1 MRPHRQATIVPQ
13 SEQLNYNKVAMS
25 KHAAGKIQIVSHGPS
40 CFDGVVSA
48 VTVARF
54 YQGFNITPVFAAN
67 QDADRIIQELR
78 VVGPGDEIWITDL
91 SWNHTETADHLRRL
105 SETGARVFWID
116 HHRSALRRLG
126 SSEFDVPFAGKLL
139 SEDFS
144 ASRLAYNF
152 LSGRNDLAD
161 IGNRR
166 AALESFFPIID
177 MADDHDRWVHRLAES
192 PDWALAV
199 QTLGS
204 IESYRELLQLS
215 EPKMTRALTQAL
227 ESGKRAM
234 RQSMEL
240 ADSTAVER
248 SLGEGLR
255 LVTACCFGY
264 SSEVAAHIYQ
274 DRTNTIVALLDMR
287 SGGVSL
293 RRSADCTA
301 DLSKIA
307 SALGGGGHAAASGFV
322 IEKVKP
328 ALAAELSEVL
338 GESILRTL
346 SPATH

>member
-1 MRPHRQATIVPQ
+1 MA
-13 SEQLNYNKVAMS
+13 

-54 YQGFNITPVFAAN
+54 YQGFNVIPLFAAN

-91 SWNHTETADHLRRL
+91 SWNHAETARHLRRL
-105 SETGARVFWID
+105 GETGARVFWID

-126 SSEFDVPFAGKLL
+126 SVEFDVSFTGKLL

-152 LSGRNDLAD
+152 LTDRNDLPD
-161 IGNRR
+161 IENRR
-166 AALESFFPIID
+166 AALRSFFPIID
-177 MADDHDRWVHRLAES
+177 MADDHDRWVHHLPES
-192 PDWALAV
+192 SDWALAV

-215 EPKMTRALTQAL
+215 TPAMTRALAQAL

-234 RQSMEL
+234 RQSIDL

-248 SLGEGLR
+248 PLGEGLK

-264 SSEVAAHIYQ
+264 SSEVAAHIYNK
-274 DRTNTIVALLDMR
+274 RTNTIVALLDMR

-301 DLSKIA
+301 DLSRIA

-322 IEKVKP
+322 IEKAKS

-346 SPATH
+346 SPGTH

>member
-1 MRPHRQATIVPQ
+1 MG
-13 SEQLNYNKVAMS
+13 

-54 YQGFNITPVFAAN
+54 YQGFNVVPLFAAN

-91 SWNHTETADHLRRL
+91 SWNHAETAEHLRRL
-105 SETGARVFWID
+105 TETGARVFWID

-126 SSEFDVPFAGKLL
+126 SREFDVPFTGKLL
-139 SEDFS
+139 TEEFS

-152 LSGRNDLAD
+152 LTERYDLPDIDGRR
-161 IGNRR
+161 G
-166 AALESFFPIID
+166 ALRTFFPIID

-192 PDWALAV
+192 SDWALAV

-204 IESYRELLQLS
+204 IESYRELLQLGG
-215 EPKMTRALTQAL
+215 PVMTRALTQAL

-234 RQSMEL
+234 RQSMDL

-248 SLGEGLR
+248 SLGDGLK

-264 SSEVAAHIYQ
+264 SSEVAAHIYNN
-274 DRTNTIVALLDMR
+274 RTNTIVALLDMR

-322 IEKVKP
+322 IENAKS

-338 GESILRTL
+338 GESILRAL
-346 SPATH
+346 SPAT

>member
-1 MRPHRQATIVPQ
+1 MG
-13 SEQLNYNKVAMS
+13 

-54 YQGFNITPVFAAN
+54 YQGYTVTPLFAAN

-78 VVGPGDEIWITDL
+78 VMGPGDEIWITDL
-91 SWNHTETADHLRRL
+91 SWNHVETAEHLRRL
-105 SETGARVFWID
+105 AESGARVFWID

-126 SSEFDVPFAGKLL
+126 SREFEVPFAGKLL
-139 SEDFS
+139 TEDFS

-152 LSGRNDLAD
+152 LTARSDLPD
-161 IGNRR
+161 IASRR
-166 AALESFFPIID
+166 SALETFFPIID

-215 EPKMTRALTQAL
+215 TSVMTRALTQAL
-227 ESGKRAM
+227 ESGRRAM

-240 ADSTAVER
+240 ADGTAVER
-248 SLGEGLR
+248 WLGDGLK

-264 SSEVAAHIYQ
+264 SSEVAAHIYEK
-274 DRTNTIVALLDMR
+274 RTNTIVALLDMR

-301 DLSKIA
+301 DLSRIA
-307 SALGGGGHAAASGFV
+307 AALGGGGHAAASGFV
-322 IEKVKP
+322 IEKAKS

-346 SPATH
+346 SPGAH

>member
-1 MRPHRQATIVPQ
+1 MG
-13 SEQLNYNKVAMS
+13 

-54 YQGFNITPVFAAN
+54 YQGFNVVPLFAAN
-67 QDADRIIQELR
+67 QDADQIIQELH

-91 SWNHTETADHLRRL
+91 SWNHAKTAEHLRRL
-105 SETGARVFWID
+105 TETGARVFWID
-116 HHRSALRRLG
+116 HHQSALRRLG
-126 SSEFDVPFAGKLL
+126 SPEFDVAFAGKLL
-139 SEDFS
+139 TEEFS
-144 ASRLAYNF
+144 ASRLVYNF
-152 LSGRNDLAD
+152 LSERDDLPD
-161 IGNRR
+161 TDSRR
-166 AALESFFPIID
+166 GALRSFFPIID

-192 PDWALAV
+192 SDWALAV

-204 IESYRELLQLS
+204 YESYRELLQLGG
-215 EPKMTRALTQAL
+215 PVMTRALTQAL
-227 ESGKRAM
+227 ETGKRAM
-234 RQSMEL
+234 RQSIDL
-240 ADSTAVER
+240 ADSTAKER
-248 SLGEGLR
+248 SLGDGLK
-255 LVTACCFGY
+255 LVTACCFSY
-264 SSEVAAHIYQ
+264 SSEVAAHIYSK
-274 DRTNTIVALLDMR
+274 RTNTIVALLDMR

-322 IEKVKP
+322 IENAKS

-338 GESILRTL
+338 GESILRAL

>member
-1 MRPHRQATIVPQ
+1 
-13 SEQLNYNKVAMS
+13 MS

-54 YQGFNITPVFAAN
+54 YQGFNVTPLFAAN

-78 VVGPGDEIWITDL
+78 AVGPGDEIWITDL
-91 SWNHTETADHLRRL
+91 SWNHVETAEHLRRL
-105 SETGARVFWID
+105 GEAGARVFWID

-126 SSEFDVPFAGKLL
+126 SREFDVPFAGKLL
-139 SEDFS
+139 TEDFS

-152 LSGRNDLAD
+152 LTARNDLPDAAS
-161 IGNRR
+161 RR
-166 AALESFFPIID
+166 AALENFFPIID
-177 MADDHDRWVHRLAES
+177 MADDHDRWVHRLPDS
-192 PDWALAV
+192 TDWALAV

-204 IESYRELLQLS
+204 IESYRELLQLNA
-215 EPKMTRALTQAL
+215 PVMNRALSQAL
-227 ESGKRAM
+227 ETGKRAM

-248 SLGEGLR
+248 PLGAGLK

-264 SSEVAAHIYQ
+264 SSEVAAHIYN
-274 DRTNTIVALLDMR
+274 RRINTIVALLDMR

-301 DLSKIA
+301 DLSQIA
-307 SALGGGGHAAASGFV
+307 AALGGGGHAAASGFV
-322 IEKVKP
+322 IEKAKS

-338 GESILRTL
+338 GESIVRTL

>member
-1 MRPHRQATIVPQ
+1 
-13 SEQLNYNKVAMS
+13 MS
-25 KHAAGKIQIVSHGPS
+25 RHVAGKIQIVSHGPS
-40 CFDGVVSA
+40 CFDGVVAA

-54 YQGFNITPVFAAN
+54 YQGFNVTPLFAAN
-67 QDADRIIQELR
+67 QDADRVIQELR

-91 SWNHTETADHLRRL
+91 SWNHVETAQHLRRL
-105 SETGARVFWID
+105 GEAGARVFWID

-126 SSEFDVPFAGKLL
+126 SREFDVPFAGKLL
-139 SEDFS
+139 TEDFS

-152 LSGRNDLAD
+152 LAARDDLPD
-161 IGNRR
+161 IAARR
-166 AALESFFPIID
+166 AALDSFFPIID
-177 MADDHDRWVHRLAES
+177 MADDHDRWVHRIAES

-215 EPKMTRALTQAL
+215 APVMTRALTQAW

-234 RQSMEL
+234 RQSMDL
-240 ADSTAVER
+240 ADGTAMER
-248 SLGEGLR
+248 PLGDGLK

-264 SSEVAAHIYQ
+264 SSEVAAHIYSK
-274 DRTNTIVALLDMR
+274 RINTIVALLDMR

-301 DLSKIA
+301 DLSRIA
-307 SALGGGGHAAASGFV
+307 AALGGGGHAAASGFI
-322 IEKVKP
+322 IENAKS
-328 ALAAELSEVL
+328 ALAVELSEVL

-346 SPATH
+346 SPGAH

>member
-1 MRPHRQATIVPQ
+1 MG
-13 SEQLNYNKVAMS
+13 

-40 CFDGVVSA
+40 CFDGVVAA

-54 YQGFNITPVFAAN
+54 YHGFTVTPVFAAN
-67 QDADRIIQELR
+67 QDADEIIQELR
-78 VVGPGDEIWITDL
+78 VAGPGDEIWITDL
-91 SWNHTETADHLRRL
+91 SWNHVKTAEHLRWL
-105 SETGARVFWID
+105 TETGARVFWID

-126 SSEFDVPFAGKLL
+126 SPEFEVGFAGKLL

-152 LSGRNDLAD
+152 LTQRTDLPD
-161 IGNRR
+161 IESRR
-166 AALESFFPIID
+166 AAVRTFFPIID
-177 MADDHDRWVHRLAES
+177 MADDHDRWVHLLPES
-192 PDWALAV
+192 SDWALAV

-204 IESYRELLQLS
+204 IESYRELLQLGA
-215 EPKMTRALTQAL
+215 PLMTRALTQAL

-234 RQSMEL
+234 RQSIDL
-240 ADSTAVER
+240 ADTTTVER
-248 SLGEGLR
+248 SLADGLK

-264 SSEVAAHIYQ
+264 SSEVAAHIYEK
-274 DRTNTIVALLDMR
+274 RRNTIVALLDMR

-322 IEKVKP
+322 IERAKS

-346 SPATH
+346 SPGAN

>member
-1 MRPHRQATIVPQ
+1 
-13 SEQLNYNKVAMS
+13 MS

-54 YQGFNITPVFAAN
+54 YQGYNVVPLFAAN

-78 VVGPGDEIWITDL
+78 VAGPGDEVWITDL
-91 SWNHTETADHLRRL
+91 SWNEVKTGQHLHRL
-105 SETGARVFWID
+105 LETGGRVFWID

-126 SSEFDVPFAGKLL
+126 SPEFEVAFTGKLL
-139 SEDFS
+139 TEEFS
-144 ASRLAYNF
+144 ASRLVFNF
-152 LSGRNDLAD
+152 LTERTDLPD
-161 IGNRR
+161 VEHRR
-166 AALESFFPIID
+166 GALQSFFPIID
-177 MADDHDRWVHRLAES
+177 MADDHDRWVHQIPQS

-204 IESYRELLQLS
+204 IESYRELLQIGS
-215 EPKMTRALTQAL
+215 PVMTRPLTQAL

-234 RQSMEL
+234 RQSIEL

-248 SLGEGLR
+248 SLGEGLK
-255 LVTACCFGY
+255 LVTACCFSY
-264 SSEVAAHIYQ
+264 SSEVAAHIYNN
-274 DRTNTIVALLDMR
+274 RTNTIVALLDMR

-322 IEKVKP
+322 IEKAK
-328 ALAAELSEVL
+328 AAIAAELSEVL
-338 GESILRTL
+338 SESILRTL
-346 SPATH
+346 NPATH